1 MIKLYIVDDHKII
14 RDGIKAMVKH
24 FEDIIVIGEAS
35 NGEIACEDLST
46 TSLNPDVILLDINMP
61 MLNGIQT
68 TEKLLVQSP
77 NYHILAISMNHDTL
91 SISKMLKAGA
101 LGYILKD
108 SGEEELLEAI
118 RTVANGNTFFSKEV
132 AFSMMS
138 TMVKKNTK
146 DITKEGSELSKRE
159 IEVLQLIANGFTN
172 KEIGEQLFISPRT
185 VDTHR
190 RNLLQKTGVKNSA
203 GLVNYASKKG
213 YI

>member
-1 MIKLYIVDDHKII
+1 MIKLYIVDDHKMI

-24 FEDIIVIGEAS
+24 FDNIKVIGEAA
-35 NGEIACEDLST
+35 NGEMALNELS
-46 TSLNPDVILLDINMP
+46 SSVNKPDVVLLDINMP
-61 MLNGIQT
+61 ILNGIRT
-68 TEKLLVQSP
+68 TEKLLENSDY
-77 NYHILAISMNHDTL
+77 NILAISMNHDTL

-108 SGEEELLEAI
+108 SGEEELIEAI
-118 RTVANGNTFFSKEV
+118 RTVAEGNTYFTKEV
-132 AFSMMS
+132 AYSMMG

-146 DITKEGSELSKRE
+146 EISKEGSELSKRE
-159 IEVLQLIANGFTN
+159 VEVLQLIANGMTN

-190 RNLLQKTGVKNSA
+190 RNLLQKTGAKNSA
-203 GLVNYASKKG
+203 GLVSYATKKG